1 VPEYRPNRQER
12 LIMVRPIVQQLSHR
26 RVRRRR
32 VQRTTLLD
40 LARRSAAPQQRAMM
54 CLVHRALRRRPVR
67 HVQRPPR
74 QQRPSLKMH
83 RIRRPLGKQR
93 RVPRTRPGRRRTLL
107 GMKVRPGQKTLRI
120 KKHRLGQRPL
130 RVRRMHH
137 IRRPLLVKQHPVPR
151 TRHVLKP
158 KLVRRLL
165 PDRKLK
171 LIQRRKRLVR
181 KNADSSS
188 ARPVSTRDGS

>member
-1 VPEYRPNRQER
+1 M
-12 LIMVRPIVQQLSHR
+12 LRPIVQQLSRR

-32 VQRTTLLD
+32 VQRTMLLD
-40 LARRSAAPQQRAMM
+40 LARRSAARQQRAMM
-54 CLVHRALRRRPVR
+54 CLVHRVLRRRPVR
-67 HVQRPPR
+67 RVQRPPR

-83 RIRRPLGKQR
+83 RIRRPPGKQR
-93 RVPRTRPGRRRTLL
+93 RVPRTRPGQRRTLL
-107 GMKVRPGQKTLRI
+107 GMKVRLGQKTLRI

-130 RVRRMHH
+130 RVRRMHR
-137 IRRPLLVKQHPVPR
+137 IRKPPLVKQHPVPR
-151 TRHVLKP
+151 TRHMLKP

-171 LIQRRKRLVR
+171 PIQRRKRLVR

-188 ARPVSTRDGS
+188 APPVSTRDGS

>member
-1 VPEYRPNRQER
+1 MPGYRPKRQEH
-12 LIMVRPIVQQLSHR
+12 LIMLRPIVQQLSRR

-40 LARRSAAPQQRAMM
+40 LARRSTALQQRAMM

-67 HVQRPPR
+67 RVQRPPR

-93 RVPRTRPGRRRTLL
+93 RIQRTRPGQRRTLL
-107 GMKVRPGQKTLRI
+107 GMKV
-120 KKHRLGQRPL
+120 RLGQRPL
-130 RVRRMHH
+130 RVRRMHR
-137 IRRPLLVKQHPVPR
+137 IRRPPLVKQRPVPR
-151 TRHVLKP
+151 TRHMLKP

-171 LIQRRKRLVR
+171 PIQRRKRLVR

-188 ARPVSTRDGS
+188 APPVSTRDGS

>member
-1 VPEYRPNRQER
+1 
-12 LIMVRPIVQQLSHR
+12 
-26 RVRRRR
+26 
-32 VQRTTLLD
+32 
-40 LARRSAAPQQRAMM
+40 
-54 CLVHRALRRRPVR
+54 
-67 HVQRPPR
+67 
-74 QQRPSLKMH
+74 
-83 RIRRPLGKQR
+83 
-93 RVPRTRPGRRRTLL
+93 
-107 GMKVRPGQKTLRI
+107 
-120 KKHRLGQRPL
+120 
-130 RVRRMHH
+130 MHH

>member
-1 VPEYRPNRQER
+1 M
-12 LIMVRPIVQQLSHR
+12 LRPIVQPLSR
-26 RVRRRR
+26 RRARRRR

-40 LARRSAAPQQRAMM
+40 LARRSKALQQRAMM

-67 HVQRPPR
+67 RGQRPPGR
-74 QQRPSLKMH
+74 QRPSLKMY

-93 RVPRTRPGRRRTLL
+93 RGQRTHPGQPRTLL
-107 GMKVRPGQKTLRI
+107 GMKVRLGQKTLRI

-130 RVRRMHH
+130 RVRRMH
-137 IRRPLLVKQHPVPR
+137 RTRKPPLVKQHPVPR
-151 TRHVLKP
+151 TRHMLKL

-171 LIQRRKRLVR
+171 PIQRRKRLVR

-188 ARPVSTRDGS
+188 APLISTIEGS